1 MCMRPTGPAAADRG
15 MKRVSD
21 GEIGRRRP
29 EKRPASLVALRW
41 VGGAGPL
48 RRMLMLRTL
57 ALAAVA
63 AFLAA
68 GPAAG
73 AQSRGHDTTAP
84 AVCTGSCFS
93 APTGSAPLLAF
104 TSHCLGPRVRI
115 SP

>member
-84 AVCTGSCFS
+84 AVCTGSCF
-93 APTGSAPLLAF
+93 APPTGPGPLLGF
-104 TSHCLGPRVRI
+104 SRHRWGHGVRMQ
-115 SP
+115 P